1 MGHPGVLNPARSP
14 PAMAMTH
21 VYSTT
26 GSSYPV
32 VSISSPA
39 GPQRAILWTVGVVLG
54 CNVITPAPFA
64 QKKAKQILLS
74 PLRGENERTLAW
86 LAEVFGSPCLG
97 IPTFGVPM
105 VDGSGR
111 INACPSAPSL
121 VVLLLCLGMVRFF
134 LIYTLSI

>member
-1 MGHPGVLNPARSP
+1 MGHPGVLNPARASP
-14 PAMAMTH
+14 ELATAH

-32 VSISSPA
+32 VSISSPI
-39 GPQRAILWTVGVVLG
+39 GPHRAILCTVGVVLG

-74 PLRGENERTLAW
+74 PLRGENERMLAF
-86 LAEVFGSPCLG
+86 LAHVLGSNCLG
-97 IPTFGVPM
+97 VPTFGVQM

-111 INACPSAPSL
+111 INGLSFRTFPSSTATTA
-121 VVLLLCLGMVRFF
+121 GNG
-134 LIYTLSI
+134 T